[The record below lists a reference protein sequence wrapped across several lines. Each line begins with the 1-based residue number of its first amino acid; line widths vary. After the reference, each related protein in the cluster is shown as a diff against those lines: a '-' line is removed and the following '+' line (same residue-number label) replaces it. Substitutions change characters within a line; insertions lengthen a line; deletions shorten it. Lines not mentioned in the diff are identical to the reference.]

1 MISFVNHSEKKV
13 IVAFRGTILSHVSDI
28 IHDASL
34 AVGRVLETSFL
45 AKITGVSHRFNSA
58 LNFTKQAAS

>member
-34 AVGRVLETSFL
+34 AFGRVLETSFL
-45 AKITGVSHRFNSA
+45 AKITGASHRFNSA